1 MKDRTILL
9 AGGAL
14 VAVAIIWNR
23 KEQLMDEGNEDFKEG
38 YVAGFFTPGPF
49 TILAITGVIAY
60 NS

>member
-14 VAVAIIWNR
+14 VAIAIIWNR

>member
-14 VAVAIIWNR
+14 VAIAIIWNR

-49 TILAITGVIAY
+49 TILAITGVCY